1 MDIRVQNTKNQLQ
14 KALIKCLENIP
25 LRNLK
30 AKDVIAISGI
40 SSRTFYQY
48 YSGVNDLANEVEN
61 SFVMEFKRRIEK
73 DRAALFKAGIKNPSK
88 QQLGDRLNAYSHTL
102 TFCFANQHL
111 IKVLLSNNGDIRFYN
126 LIYQAGYDEFM
137 ERIIS
142 NVPQSEFQLTEK
154 ERIQLDISIKIFV
167 REMIDFIRVMLDY
180 NDRLSPYEIR
190 EKVNEYLNQSPLT
203 ALSSL
208 IPSQK

>member
-1 MDIRVQNTKNQLQ
+1 MDIRIQNTKNQLQ

-30 AKDVIAISGI
+30 AKDVIAVSGI

-61 SFVMEFKRRIEK
+61 GFVIEFKQRIEK
-73 DRAALFKAGIKNPSK
+73 DRATLFKAGIKNPPK